1 MKPAIL
7 TPLAAAVLLAT
18 ASYVVAQEDM
28 TPGGAPLVTPPA
40 SATDANTTPG
50 ATTPSPA
57 MPNYDATPGSGS
69 TTAPD
74 NTTAPGSG
82 TIPLPEAGSTGVPAD
97 QAAHLGS
104 GAVIAH
110 IDPQMSFQDRRDKGQ
125 RSIELLQ
132 TTLLNTLGAM
142 GFGETQDFRKD
153 GERYIARTRTPSGDW
168 ITVEMDPMKGTITRL
183 N

>member
-1 MKPAIL
+1 MKPL
-7 TPLAAAVLLAT
+7 TPLAAVLLAL
-18 ASYVVAQEDM
+18 AAPAFAQEDM
-28 TPGGAPLVTPPA
+28 APGGAPVVTPAPA
-40 SATDANTTPG
+40 ATPAPAPEGMMTPG
-50 ATTPSPA
+50 GETTLPE
-57 MPNYDATPGSGS
+57 SGS
-69 TTAPD
+69 T
-74 NTTAPGSG
+74 G
-82 TIPLPEAGSTGVPAD
+82 IPAD

-110 IDPQMSFQDRRDKGQ
+110 IDPQASLQDRRDGGQ

-132 TTLLNTLGAM
+132 TTLLNTLGAL

-168 ITVEMDPMKGTITRL
+168 ITVELNPMSGTITRL